1 MKIYKDAFS
10 GDELFTDTYPME
22 EIGGTLY
29 HVFGKHETRKEGD
42 IVLEGS
48 NASAEGEDADDGS
61 DPTSVSGIDIVL
73 NHRLVQTGFGSKKD
87 YMEYLKIY
95 MKKVIAHMEANGKG
109 GEEAIKTFKKSI
121 NDNLVPMLKN
131 FKELD
136 FYIGEGMDT
145 SNGMI
150 LILDYKEFKG
160 EERPYFIVFKH
171 GLEEEKV

>member
-109 GEEAIKTFKKSI
+109 GDDAIKTFKKSI

-131 FKELD
+131 FKDLD

-150 LILDYKEFKG
+150 LILDYKEYKG
-160 EERPYFIVFKH
+160 EERPYFIAFKH

>member
-61 DPTSVSGIDIVL
+61 DPTSISGIDIVL

-95 MKKVIAHMEANGKG
+95 MKKVVTHMEANGKG
-109 GEEAIKTFKKSI
+109 ADDVKTFKKSI
-121 NDNLVPMLKN
+121 TDNLVPMLKN

-150 LILDYKEFKG
+150 LILDYKEYKG
-160 EERPYFIVFKH
+160 EERPYFIAFKH